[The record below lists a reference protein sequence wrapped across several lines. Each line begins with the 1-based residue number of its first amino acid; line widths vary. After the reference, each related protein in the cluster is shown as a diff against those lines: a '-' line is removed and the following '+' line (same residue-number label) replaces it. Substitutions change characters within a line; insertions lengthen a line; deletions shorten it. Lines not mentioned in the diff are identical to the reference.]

1 MRVTY
6 AVRNIMTR
14 EIVSLDN
21 AASVNDAMKLMI
33 EKNIGSVV
41 VTRDREIVG
50 ILTERD
56 LLKKCCPQTQC
67 TTMKAGEVMSS
78 PVVTI
83 DGSAAIGQAA
93 DLMADKRIRR
103 LLVTEGGEIQGII
116 TERDVMRATLDVFKT
131 LSEAFV

>member
-1 MRVTY
+1 
-6 AVRNIMTR
+6 
-14 EIVSLDN
+14 
-21 AASVNDAMKLMI
+21 
-33 EKNIGSVV
+33 
-41 VTRDREIVG
+41 
-50 ILTERD
+50 
-56 LLKKCCPQTQC
+56 
-67 TTMKAGEVMSS
+67 MKAGEVMSS

-103 LLVTEGGEIQGII
+103 LLVTEEGEIQGII